1 MYSLPSRR
9 RAPAA
14 RRTSPRPV
22 RTSLT
27 LALALGI
34 ALGAGGLAL
43 ADITTSSSGVPS
55 GTVLTC
61 AGKAGALRYVR
72 HGACKRGERKLVLA
86 DSAPLI
92 ATFTSS
98 HASGAE
104 SPGVQLFGTA
114 TPGDFEVRVSAKAV
128 HDVRKCAYIATPSV
142 APQNGQVTRQVDVV
156 AAPLD
161 AHHLL
166 FREFD
171 SSGQPSSD
179 GISVEIYCP

>member
-1 MYSLPSRR
+1 MRSLPFRR

-14 RRTSPRPV
+14 RRAAPRPV

-61 AGKAGALRYVR
+61 AGNGGALRYVR
-72 HGACKRGERKLVLA
+72 HRGCRRGERKLVLA

-92 ATFTSS
+92 ATETS
-98 HASGAE
+98 GGVPQTE
-104 SPGVQLFGTA
+104 SPGVELSGTPTA
-114 TPGDFEVRVSAKAV
+114 GEFELQVSSTTVR
-128 HDVRKCAYIATPSV
+128 DVRKCAYIATPSV
-142 APQNGQVTRQVDVV
+142 PVQDGQITNQVDVV

-161 AHHLL
+161 AHHVL

-171 SSGQPSSD
+171 GTGAVRSD
-179 GISVEIYCP
+179 GISIEVYCP